1 MIPKVVEQLV
11 KLNSR
16 IESHFSIP
24 YIRQILPSRIT
35 ATGVAEE
42 FVVQL
47 EEDNEEDSNPFGVI
61 SAIWNELS
69 GGVGPWGA
77 IRPLFAVALA
87 LVPLFFLG
95 QHFNRQHR
103 KASEWFLIQFPLIL
117 SLVLWPILYVWSIAD
132 AWWVSS
138 GIVAS
143 NEASGA

>member
-1 MIPKVVEQLV
+1 MV
-11 KLNSR
+11 KLEGDDEGGS
-16 IESHFSIP
+16 S
-24 YIRQILPSRIT
+24 
-35 ATGVAEE
+35 
-42 FVVQL
+42 
-47 EEDNEEDSNPFGVI
+47 PFGVI
-61 SAIWNELS
+61 SVIWGEIS

-87 LVPLFFLG
+87 MVPLLFLG
-95 QHFNRQHR
+95 QHFNGQHR

-143 NEASGA
+143 SETSDA